1 MVKVQ
6 DAHKLYESHNA
17 KSESW
22 IETETKATDAKLRE
36 IADVFSRSSGRELV
50 RYDKP
55 ETVLIYKL
63 AKTIQKE
70 PVSWVLTHQDFTV
83 PDGRPRQIAMEVFYD
98 PQFYNL
104 ELLVESRDAG
114 EQEEGRAS
122 RWSHKSKVEI
132 TNYKGS
138 KRILAELE
146 PGDYTLI
153 IIAKLP
159 GSQS

>member
-1 MVKVQ
+1 M
-6 DAHKLYESHNA
+6 A

-22 IETETKATDAKLRE
+22 IEAETKATDAKLLE
-36 IADVFSRSSGRELV
+36 IADIISRTPGRELM

-55 ETVLIYKL
+55 ETVLIHKL

-70 PVSWVLTHQDFTV
+70 PVSWVLTHQDFTIS
-83 PDGRPRQIAMEVFYD
+83 DGEPRQIAMEVFYD

-122 RWSHKSKVEI
+122 RWSHKSKVDI

-138 KRILAELE
+138 KRILAQLE
-146 PGDYTLI
+146 PGDYTI
-153 IIAKLP
+153 MIIAKLP